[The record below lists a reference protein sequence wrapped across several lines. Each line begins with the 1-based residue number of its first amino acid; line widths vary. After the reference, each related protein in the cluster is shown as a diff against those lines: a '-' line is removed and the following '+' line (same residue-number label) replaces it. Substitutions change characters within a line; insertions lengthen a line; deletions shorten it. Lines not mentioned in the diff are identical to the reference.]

1 LQSKGYD
8 PVHRRVAVIATQ
20 TSVTA
25 LAAKAA
31 AATIPIVF
39 GVGMDPVIRIRET
52 YGTLE
57 FDAAYQAALAGKAVV
72 KKAASR
78 GNAQMAYRPI
88 PGHGRMAATIE
99 GNPSSPAPVMRP
111 MP

>member
-1 LQSKGYD
+1 MQSKGYD

-72 KKAASR
+72 KKAASEV
-78 GNAQMAYRPI
+78 
-88 PGHGRMAATIE
+88 AAGTLKWLIDQCRDTAAWQQL
-99 GNPSSPAPVMRP
+99 SKATRRRRRR
-111 MP
+111 